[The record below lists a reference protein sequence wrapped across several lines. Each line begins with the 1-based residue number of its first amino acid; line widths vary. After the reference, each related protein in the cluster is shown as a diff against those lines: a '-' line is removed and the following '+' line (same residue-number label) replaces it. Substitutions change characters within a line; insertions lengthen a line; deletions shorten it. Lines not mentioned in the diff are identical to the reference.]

1 MGAVREAY
9 LGSTETRWGYAE
21 HEIAQFEEIVRR
33 YSRHV
38 YNVAYRMAGNDADAK
53 DLTQEAFL
61 RVYRALRKVEPGTPL
76 ESWLYRIVTNLFID
90 MLRKRPKARV
100 ESLDT
105 PVTTHKG
112 NEVERVIPDPSGNP
126 EEIVVTP
133 MLDGEIQGAL
143 DSLTDDLRMVVILSD
158 VEGLAYEEIAQVMQ
172 VPVGTVKSRL
182 HRARKALRD
191 RLAPLY
197 RAPEAAKEGEAMA

>member
-9 LGSTETRWGYAE
+9 LGSTDTRLGYAE
-21 HEIAQFEEIVRR
+21 HEIAQFEDIVRR

-61 RVYRALRKVEPGTPL
+61 RVYRALRKVEPGTSL
-76 ESWLYRIVTNLFID
+76 DSWLYRIVTNLFID
-90 MLRKRPKARV
+90 MLRKRPKGRV
-100 ESLDT
+100 ESLDA
-105 PVTTHKG
+105 PVTTAKG
-112 NEVERVIPDPSGNP
+112 NEIERSIPDPSGSP
-126 EEIVVTP
+126 EEVVVTP
-133 MLDGEIQGAL
+133 MLDGDIQRAL

-158 VEGLAYEEIAQVMQ
+158 IEGLAYEEIAQAMR

-182 HRARKALRD
+182 HRARKVLRD
-191 RLAPLY
+191 RLLPLY
-197 RAPEAAKEGEAMA
+197 RPSPVEKDNEVLT

>member
-1 MGAVREAY
+1 M
-9 LGSTETRWGYAE
+9 GSTETRWGYAE

-61 RVYRALRKVEPGTPL
+61 RVYRALRKIEPGTPL
-76 ESWLYRIVTNLFID
+76 DSWLYRIVTNLFID
-90 MLRKRPKARV
+90 MLRKRPKGRV
-100 ESLDT
+100 ESLDA
-105 PVTTHKG
+105 PVTTPRG
-112 NEVERVIPDPSGNP
+112 SEIERSIPDPSGNP
-126 EEIVVTP
+126 EEVVVTP
-133 MLDGEIQGAL
+133 MLDGEIQRAL

-158 VEGLAYEEIAQVMQ
+158 IEGLAYEEVAQAIR

-197 RAPEAAKEGEAMA
+197 RPSAAEQDEEVLT